1 MAVWLFVCALLK
13 IVCASFVFGAI
24 AFKISTKNFLAT
36 LIGLNVVSV
45 ERRCIPADV
54 AEIIALV
61 VKGKSVVISVMGSVV
76 GSIVVV
82 GLGVVLSVKVK
93 HFPSL
98 VMSWQVLLNSK
109 VESLSIKFK

>member
-1 MAVWLFVCALLK
+1 MK
-13 IVCASFVFGAI
+13 IVWASFVFGAI

-36 LIGLNVVSV
+36 FIGLNVVSV

-82 GLGVVLSVKVK
+82 GLGVGGGGVVGLFV
-93 HFPSL
+93 H
-98 VMSWQVLLNSK
+98 
-109 VESLSIKFK
+109 